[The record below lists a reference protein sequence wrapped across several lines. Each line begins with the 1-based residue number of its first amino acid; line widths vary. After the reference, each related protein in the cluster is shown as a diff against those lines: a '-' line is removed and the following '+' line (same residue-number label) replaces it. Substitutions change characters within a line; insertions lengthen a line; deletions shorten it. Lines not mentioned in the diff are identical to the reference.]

1 MRKIAVITSFAEFH
15 LLELLIPNIIETIN
29 PDQIF
34 ISEGKMPLGPENKGF
49 LNQQE
54 FNQKW
59 TYNGEGIV
67 GFDWELTKSLEEK
80 YPNLVKVIPQLYQPN
95 LTATECY
102 IQSISC
108 FEPETG
114 DEIYCVEG
122 DSFLLE
128 TDREL
133 IQHEVSK
140 LSIGEGLSVK
150 YVDFLET
157 QFYTEAINIQN
168 PKYRR
173 FAYKFDNWENYQ
185 RKMGSGYL
193 TQDYAGLKKID
204 SFFVRHYCW
213 WRPGKYKELR
223 YELIYRLDP
232 QYWKDFEKGLQ
243 RIRFISEKLIKED
256 LTSLF
261 TSQHIIEYWYDAIK
275 ISIRPSRRDEARWA
289 QFIDVDHPKVIGNH
303 ENFIK

>member
-1 MRKIAVITSFAEFH
+1 
-15 LLELLIPNIIETIN
+15 LLEFLIPNIIETLN

-49 LNQQE
+49 NDELE
-54 FNQKW
+54 FNRKW
-59 TYNGEGIV
+59 TYKGKGIV

-80 YPNLVKVIPQLYQPN
+80 YPNLVSVIPQIYHPN

-108 FEPETG
+108 FEPEIE
-114 DEIYCVEG
+114 DEIYCFES

-128 TDREL
+128 TDKQL
-133 IQHEVSK
+133 IQEEVSK
-140 LSIGEGLSVK
+140 LNIGEGLSVK
-150 YVDFLET
+150 YIDFLET
-157 QFYTEAINIQN
+157 QYYTENCNINS

-173 FAYKFDNWENYQ
+173 FVYKFDNWYNYR

-193 TQDYAGLKKID
+193 TQDYKELKKID

-223 YELIYRLDP
+223 YELIWRKDE
-232 QYWKDFEKGLQ
+232 QYWQDFENGLQ
-243 RIRFISEKLIKED
+243 NIKMNTQNYVFESGLD
-256 LTSLF
+256 V
-261 TSQHIIEYWYDAIK
+261 QNKII
-275 ISIRPSRRDEARWA
+275 IRPSRQDKARWA
-289 QFIDVDHPKVIGNH
+289 QFIDVPHPEAIKNH
-303 ENFIK
+303 ENFVK